1 MAIITGYTAEKMNE
15 INNKTVVG
23 GSVNSTG
30 SLILKT
36 RDGGSIDA
44 GNVKG
49 PKGDMATVDSLLPSF
64 LPKWKAGTIYKV
76 GDQVVSPTPSNV
88 VATCISAHTAA
99 ASFQTDLLSRWNAY
113 MFTGTTAER
122 NTIFGTPTTDAAIS
136 ALANKKVRFYNTTEG
151 WWESY
156 YSPQRTGLV
165 ATPLIAGNVA
175 GWYPDPGSDIRAS
188 RGIQNTFQ
196 AIAAGATI
204 EPTFGELLLNTRE
217 RFTASTKSGII
228 LPFGGFYRIF
238 GNAYVS
244 GGVASTVTT
253 YISLS
258 SESTLIRGSA
268 SKSASY
274 DVEANVQGI
283 YPFQKTDIIRM
294 FIRSEY
300 GLSTWGTTGY
310 NGTRLTLEY
319 AGPPLA
325 N

>member
-1 MAIITGYTAEKMNE
+1 MAIITGYTAEKMDE
-15 INNKTVVG
+15 INNSTVVG
-23 GSVNSTG
+23 GSVNTSG

-36 RDGGSIDA
+36 RDGRSIDA

-49 PKGDMATVDSLLPSF
+49 PKGDQATVDSLTPSL
-64 LPKWKAGTIYKV
+64 LPKWKGGTIYKV
-76 GDQVVSPTPSNV
+76 GDQVVFPTPANV
-88 VATCISAHTAA
+88 VATCISGHTAA
-99 ASFQTDLLSRWNAY
+99 VSFQTDILARWNAY
-113 MFTGTTAER
+113 IFSGTTAER

-136 ALANKKVRFYNTTEG
+136 ALANKKVRFYNSTEG

-156 YSPQRTGLV
+156 YSAPRTGLLV
-165 ATPLIAGNVA
+165 TPLIAGNAA
-175 GWYPDPGSDIRAS
+175 GWYPDAGSDIRAS
-188 RGIQNTFQ
+188 RGIQNAFQ
-196 AIAAGATI
+196 PIAAGATI
-204 EPTFGELLLNTRE
+204 EPVLGELLLNTRE

-244 GGVASTVTT
+244 GGIASTVTA

-294 FIRSEY
+294 FIRSEN

-319 AGPPLA
+319 AGPPLS